1 MVIVPAARGWL
12 WVKRGCALL
21 GKSPFAWLFVSMV
34 YWLAM
39 AILARL
45 PYVGLFAG
53 SLVMPALAVSFMAMC
68 RELDQGRSLQPAL
81 LAAGFR
87 RNLAALV
94 ALGGL
99 YLAATFAIFAATWI
113 IDGGFLA
120 RWMLFARPP
129 EVPAGENAPF
139 LWAAAF
145 ALALWIPVQL
155 AFWFAPVLA
164 AWQGMPAGKALFFSF
179 FASLRNW
186 SAFLVYLAVAGGAA
200 AALAALIYS
209 LHRVQAGAALA
220 PTIVFLLL
228 VVAVPL
234 YYASLYASYR
244 DVFPGEEARA

>member
-1 MVIVPAARGWL
+1 MAIVPAARGWL

-99 YLAATFAIFAATWI
+99 YLAATLAIFAATWV

-129 EVPAGENAPF
+129 DVPAGENAPF

-145 ALALWIPVQL
+145 ALALW
-155 AFWFAPVLA
+155 FAPVLA
-164 AWQGMPAGKALFFSF
+164 AWEGMPAGKALFYSF
-179 FASLRNW
+179 FASVRNW
-186 SAFLVYLAVAGGAA
+186 SAFLVYLLVAGGAA
-200 AALAALIYS
+200 AALAALLYN
-209 LHRVQAGAALA
+209 LHRLQAGAAIA

-228 VVAVPL
+228 VVAVPF

-244 DVFPGEEARA
+244 DVFPADEPA